1 MSLTTAAN
9 RSSAV
14 MQQRAEPH
22 DSLDYFPTPPWAARA
37 LCDFLQAELGERL
50 HRQSVWEPAA
60 GEGHLA
66 RGLADYFGCTHCS
79 DVHDYTG
86 DGRHLQ
92 HDFLFGGS
100 LWPGAIDWIVTN
112 PPFRL
117 GRQFIET
124 ALPLAGVGVAMF
136 VRSAFTEG
144 GERYREI
151 FEANPPA
158 FVLQFVERVV
168 LLKGRLIRSNSL
180 DPFNLDADGK
190 PVRASSATSYCWLV
204 WITDDRWIEE
214 DKRDTRHRWLGTP
227 RAQLERD
234 GDYPAYPEQWAKIA
248 RSEEGSLL

>member
-1 MSLTTAAN
+1 MASTAAN

-37 LCDFLQAELGERL
+37 LCEFLQAELGEDL
-50 HRQSVWEPAA
+50 KGQSCWEPAC
-60 GEGHLA
+60 GEGHMVRALY
-66 RGLADYFGCTHCS
+66 DYFGAVGAS
-79 DVHDYTG
+79 DVHQYGSDHQLADFLLGPRG
-86 DGRHLQ
+86 DGY
-92 HDFLFGGS
+92 
-100 LWPGAIDWIVTN
+100 DWIVTN

-117 GRQFIET
+117 GEQFIT
-124 ALPLAGVGVAMF
+124 RALEEARRGVAMF
-136 VRSAFTEG
+136 VRSAFTESAD
-144 GERYREI
+144 RYRKI
-151 FEANPPA
+151 FADEANPPA

-168 LLKGRLIRSNSL
+168 LLKGRLIRSNAL
-180 DPFNLDADGK
+180 DPFNLDAAGN

-204 WITDDRWIEE
+204 WVTDDRWIDE

-248 RSEEGSLL
+248 RSEEGGLL